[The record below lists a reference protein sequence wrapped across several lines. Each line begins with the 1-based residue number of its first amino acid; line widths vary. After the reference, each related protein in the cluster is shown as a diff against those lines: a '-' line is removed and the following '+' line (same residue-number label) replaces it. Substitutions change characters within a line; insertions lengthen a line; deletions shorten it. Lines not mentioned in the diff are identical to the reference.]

1 MGGGTQVST
10 STTEPWEQQIPY
22 LTSGFKAAKDLFNKG
37 IPEYYP
43 GETLAGFDPA
53 QTAANKAI
61 LGYAMGPRPAA
72 QQAGAER
79 QLLDTYGLAK
89 NLGRMG
95 GAAAQRGLQLQGPLS
110 QGQYSGLTPY
120 SHRQY
125 NDLLAGNVKVGAGTP
140 FGTRQYSDLLAGNVR
155 TGAGTPYG
163 AMENALTQGVIG
175 NLQKNV
181 LPGIRQ
187 QQVMYQP
194 GGSSMGANQQN
205 KAVTEATVAGLTK
218 PLAQMYGNAYQTAQ
232 GMRMP
237 AAQMYGDAYQT
248 AQGLR
253 MPAAQM
259 GLGAQQ
265 FGMNYGLEGQRLAQG
280 AGQLGL
286 GAVDRYPGVMN
297 APLGMYGA
305 MGKVGAQRRAMT
317 QAAMDRDMA
326 RYEYQANAPQTALRN
341 YMAMVTGDYGSTG
354 TQTTPGP
361 SGLDQMGQVAGIV
374 GTLAKAGLFGSDERL
389 KDNITH
395 IGIDRG
401 YNIYSWDWNKKAL
414 ELGID
419 TPTYGVMAQ
428 EVLETNPDAVELMDN
443 GYYAVNYGEL

>member
-1 MGGGTQVST
+1 
-10 STTEPWEQQIPY
+10 
-22 LTSGFKAAKDLFNKG
+22 
-37 IPEYYP
+37 
-43 GETLAGFDPA
+43 
-53 QTAANKAI
+53 
-61 LGYAMGPRPAA
+61 
-72 QQAGAER
+72 
-79 QLLDTYGLAK
+79 
-89 NLGRMG
+89 
-95 GAAAQRGLQLQGPLS
+95 
-110 QGQYSGLTPY
+110 
-120 SHRQY
+120 
-125 NDLLAGNVKVGAGTP
+125 
-140 FGTRQYSDLLAGNVR
+140 
-155 TGAGTPYG
+155 
-163 AMENALTQGVIG
+163 
-175 NLQKNV
+175 
-181 LPGIRQ
+181 
-187 QQVMYQP
+187 
-194 GGSSMGANQQN
+194 
-205 KAVTEATVAGLTK
+205 
-218 PLAQMYGNAYQTAQ
+218 
-232 GMRMP
+232 
-237 AAQMYGDAYQT
+237 
-248 AQGLR
+248 
-253 MPAAQM
+253 M

-317 QAAMDRDMA
+317 QAGIDRDMA

-354 TQTTPGP
+354 TQTTPGA
-361 SGLDQMGQVAGIV
+361 SGLDQIGQIV
-374 GTLAKAGLFGSDERL
+374 GILGTIGAFSDERL
-389 KDNITH
+389 KDNVTH

>member
-10 STTEPWEQQIPY
+10 STTEPWKEQIPY
-22 LTSGFKAAKDLFNKG
+22 LTGGFKAAKDLFNKG

-53 QTAANKAI
+53 QTAAQQAT
-61 LGYAMGPRPAA
+61 LGYAMGPRAAA

-79 QLLDTYGLAK
+79 QLLDTYGLSK

-95 GAAAQRGLQLQGPLS
+95 GLAARRGLQLQGPLS
-110 QGQYSGLTPY
+110 EGQYSRLTPY
-120 SHRQY
+120 SHGQY
-125 NDLLAGNVKVGAGTP
+125 
-140 FGTRQYSDLLAGNVR
+140 RDLLAGNVR
-155 TGAGTPYG
+155 TGAGTPYS

-175 NLQKNV
+175 NLQKNI
-181 LPGIRQ
+181 LPGVRQ
-187 QQVMYQP
+187 QQVQYQP
-194 GGSSMGANQQN
+194 GGSSRAALMQDR
-205 KAVTEATVAGLTK
+205 AVTDATAAGLTK
-218 PLAQMYGNAYQTAQ
+218 PLAQMYSDAYQTAQ
-232 GMRMP
+232 GM
-237 AAQMYGDAYQT
+237 
-248 AQGLR
+248 R

-265 FGMNYGLEGQRLAQG
+265 FGMNYGL
-280 AGQLGL
+280 AGQDAARQAGGLGL
-286 GAVDRYPGVMN
+286 SAVQQYPTTMN
-297 APLGMYGA
+297 APLGMYNA
-305 MGKVGAQRRAMT
+305 MGKVGADRRAMT
-317 QAAMDRDMA
+317 QSAIDRDMA
-326 RYEYQANAPQTALRN
+326 RYEYQANAPMNALRN

-361 SGLDQMGQVAGIV
+361 SGLSQIGQIAGIAS
-374 GTLAKAGLFGSDERL
+374 TLFGMSDVRL
-389 KDNITH
+389 KDNVTH

-401 YNIYSWDWNKKAL
+401 YNIYSWDWNEKAL
-414 ELGID
+414 ELGVD